1 MNYEDLYNAL
11 MSAEDDSSEVS
22 YEERFKNQYHPDLVT
37 MCDEFRVLDD
47 DKDCLNAESVM
58 DLSVRLNKD
67 KEYMKEVIG
76 MGVIKEMFDENR
88 KTINEL
94 KNQLQNKD
102 EQLNNKDEQLQ
113 KEIDEN
119 TKLRKEIEDLKK
131 LVSNKIAMF

>member
-22 YEERFKNQYHPDLVT
+22 YEERFKNQYHPDFVT
-37 MCDEFRVLDD
+37 MCNEFRVLDD

-88 KTINEL
+88 EL
-94 KNQLQNKD
+94 KGQLQNKD
-102 EQLNNKDEQLQ
+102 EQLQNKDEQL
-113 KEIDEN
+113 K
-119 TKLRKEIEDLKK
+119 KEIEDLKK